1 MKYSIKDKIDEG
13 WSIQIYGRDR
23 HLLCSLY
30 PSHGWVFFAGF
41 LLGLLITLMIAGQ
54 HPNQGS
60 SFTSP
65 SSKPSTPNPHEPL
78 LKVD

>member
-1 MKYSIKDKIDEG
+1 
-13 WSIQIYGRDR
+13 
-23 HLLCSLY
+23 
-30 PSHGWVFFAGF
+30 
-41 LLGLLITLMIAGQ
+41 MIAGQ